1 MIFKYR
7 GIKYEIS
14 YKGEGIQDT
23 AWFIDQLEYAAS
35 VSDYVTVE
43 NRLKGGIIEGFIKKN
58 G

>member
-1 MIFKYR
+1 MLYKYK
-7 GIKYEIS
+7 GFDYTIS

-35 VSDYVTVE
+35 VGDYITVE
-43 NRLKGGIIEGFIKKN
+43 NRLNVGIIEGFIKKN